1 MEMTTLNVVIER
13 DYTTERPSHFRT
25 ETVLKFVYWLLHIS
39 SIIFMLQVSSSAVV
53 RPLTASVSASENVS
67 FVVL

>member
-25 ETVLKFVYWLLHIS
+25 ETVLKFVY
-39 SIIFMLQVSSSAVV
+39 
-53 RPLTASVSASENVS
+53 
-67 FVVL
+67 